1 MATHSSI
8 LAWKIPWMEEPG
20 RLQSTGLQTV
30 GFPFSDPSYK
40 KWESTCLTPAQALA
54 IIGSQQTLKEASE
67 NCDQVSAS
75 QTLAGQQT
83 DTHTRNTIASFLNAL
98 HLLLP

>member
-1 MATHSSI
+1 MATHSST

-30 GFPFSDPSYK
+30 EFPFPDPSYK
-40 KWESTCLTPAQALA
+40 RWESTFLTPAQGLAL
-54 IIGSQQTLKEASE
+54 ISSQQTLKGVSE

-75 QTLAGQQT
+75 QALAVQQT
-83 DTHTRNTIASFLNAL
+83 DTHTRSTIASFLNAL